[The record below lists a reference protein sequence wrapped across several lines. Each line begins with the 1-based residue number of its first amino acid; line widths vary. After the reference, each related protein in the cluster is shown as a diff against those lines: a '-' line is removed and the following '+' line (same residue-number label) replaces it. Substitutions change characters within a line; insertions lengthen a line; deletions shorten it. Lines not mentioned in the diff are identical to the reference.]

1 MSRKGRKTAVA
12 GQRAS
17 EYDRVI
23 KSIASMSFAELN
35 SLGDAIPTILNSKLQ
50 ASLSSDDVEK
60 AIEAGLY
67 IEKERI
73 RSTEANKSIFF
84 LPDSIAYSGRGYKE
98 TLNRVSMQTLQ
109 RMGNLYCVKN
119 IITTRIEQITR
130 FLKFSTD
137 EQKEGFTIRKKRSL
151 FESTEDKGEMTKAEM
166 KRVEEIVDFLEH
178 GGKTDKWEIPDSF
191 VTFVRKIM
199 QDSLSIDQ
207 LAFEITRTR
216 GQEIDKF
223 KAVDGSM
230 IRFLDSV
237 DPDYAHEFERYRYR
251 GYLPKYCQVFDQ
263 QIVFNKQLNEYVL
276 YYPWELGFG
285 IRNIGTDI
293 WNNGYG
299 RSELETLVEIV
310 TYILNGVQ
318 YNGNFFKNG
327 SNPKGFVKMNGPNA
341 NQTQL
346 NDFKQKWRQMLTGVD
361 NCLAGDSLLVL
372 KNIGVTSIEDFL
384 NGSQE
389 KEAIIWTGKNFEYGR
404 VYRTG
409 LKKKCTLTLANGLS
423 ITSSDNHKFKVV
435 SDSGIIEWKERK
447 DLKVGDFVLCN
458 KKPVEGTRKF
468 YYKGKVVENDL
479 FEILGWLTGDGY
491 IDNGESR
498 RKRMELFYH
507 SEKELHIRE
516 QHLCVLNRY
525 GINAKSQDYCRSFD
539 QIESCKKVYGFKS
552 VADKYCKI
560 GIFDADFYEFLIGI
574 GFTCSHVGKV
584 IPPMIHDIDSES
596 RCAFLRGFFS
606 ADGSVVSEG
615 LGVRITI
622 SSDLLRYQTRMLLIS
637 EGIQCSIEEYHSKT
651 RLRKSDKKGIHL
663 LVKDRRE
670 FYERIGFLQ
679 PHKQL
684 GHDYKKNYST
694 MFSLHPEM
702 GKLEAKKMRV
712 ELYRRWVF
720 GESGCVGDQ
729 RLTTDLHRISIGK
742 DKCSYQRLT
751 GIAER
756 IGYKLHDEFSEFWF
770 SPIVELSSFDEEI
783 PMYDV
788 EIYDNKHQFIVN
800 GMLTHNSHKIP
811 IFAGLD
817 IEWVDLQ
824 KGNRDM
830 EFDNWTKFLIVMLC
844 SVYRIDPSEL
854 GFQFK
859 DAANLFGQ
867 QGQKERLDHSKQKGL
882 YPLLIFL
889 QDIINKFLI
898 SELDEDMEFAF
909 TGIEVEDEEKQV
921 KLDAD
926 KLSAGMVAMQ
936 DMFKK
941 YSGRDFDPE
950 KDIILNQVYQTQ
962 KQSQMFGGDMM
973 NGIVDDETGEPEA
986 GIPNPFEDVGKSVAG
1001 NPIFAS
1007 ACEYIDK
1014 NLGND
1019 GN

>member
-67 IEKERI
+67 IEKQRI

-137 EQKEGFTIRKKRSL
+137 EQKEGYTIRKKRSL

-166 KRVEEIVDFLEH
+166 KRVEEIVEFLEH
-178 GGKTDKWEIPDSF
+178 GGKTDKWEMPDSF

-346 NDFKQKWRQMLTGVD
+346 NDFKQKWRQMLTG
-361 NCLAGDSLLVL
+361 
-372 KNIGVTSIEDFL
+372 T
-384 NGSQE
+384 
-389 KEAIIWTGKNFEYGR
+389 
-404 VYRTG
+404 
-409 LKKKCTLTLANGLS
+409 
-423 ITSSDNHKFKVV
+423 
-435 SDSGIIEWKERK
+435 
-447 DLKVGDFVLCN
+447 
-458 KKPVEGTRKF
+458 
-468 YYKGKVVENDL
+468 EN
-479 FEILGWLTGDGY
+479 
-491 IDNGESR
+491 
-498 RKRMELFYH
+498 
-507 SEKELHIRE
+507 
-516 QHLCVLNRY
+516 
-525 GINAKSQDYCRSFD
+525 A
-539 QIESCKKVYGFKS
+539 
-552 VADKYCKI
+552 
-560 GIFDADFYEFLIGI
+560 
-574 GFTCSHVGKV
+574 
-584 IPPMIHDIDSES
+584 
-596 RCAFLRGFFS
+596 
-606 ADGSVVSEG
+606 
-615 LGVRITI
+615 
-622 SSDLLRYQTRMLLIS
+622 
-637 EGIQCSIEEYHSKT
+637 
-651 RLRKSDKKGIHL
+651 
-663 LVKDRRE
+663 
-670 FYERIGFLQ
+670 
-679 PHKQL
+679 
-684 GHDYKKNYST
+684 
-694 MFSLHPEM
+694 
-702 GKLEAKKMRV
+702 
-712 ELYRRWVF
+712 
-720 GESGCVGDQ
+720 
-729 RLTTDLHRISIGK
+729 
-742 DKCSYQRLT
+742 
-751 GIAER
+751 
-756 IGYKLHDEFSEFWF
+756 
-770 SPIVELSSFDEEI
+770 
-783 PMYDV
+783 
-788 EIYDNKHQFIVN
+788 
-800 GMLTHNSHKIP
+800 HKIP

-973 NGIVDDETGEPEA
+973 NGMVDDETGEPEA
-986 GIPNPFEDVGKSVAG
+986 GIPNPFEDVGKSMAD

>member
-1 MSRKGRKTAVA
+1 MSRKGRKIA
-12 GQRAS
+12 AS
-17 EYDRVI
+17 RQSANDYDRVI
-23 KSIASMSFAELN
+23 KSIANMSFSELG
-35 SLGDAIPTILNSKLQ
+35 SLGEAIPTILNSKLQ
-50 ASLSSDDVEK
+50 ASLASDDIEK

-67 IEKERI
+67 VEKQRI
-73 RSTEANKSIFF
+73 RSAEQNKSIFF

-98 TLNRVSMQTLQ
+98 TLSRISFQTLQ

-119 IITTRIEQITR
+119 VISTRIEQITR

-137 EQKEGFTIRKKRSL
+137 EQKEGFTIRRKRSL
-151 FESTEDKGEMTKAEM
+151 FNSKEDMKDMKEMTKAEQ
-166 KRVEEIVDFLEH
+166 KRVERIVRFLED
-178 GGKTDKWEIPDSF
+178 GGETDKWEMPDSF

-216 GQEIDKF
+216 GQELHQF
-223 KAVDGSM
+223 KAIDGSM
-230 IRFLDSV
+230 IRFLDTV
-237 DPDYAHEFERYRYR
+237 DPNYAHQFDQYRYK

-263 QIVFNKQLNEYVL
+263 QIVFNKQLNTYVM

-285 IRNIGTDI
+285 IRNVGTDI
-293 WNNGYG
+293 WQNGYG
-299 RSELETLVEIV
+299 RSELESLIEII

-327 SNPKGFVKMNGPNA
+327 SNPKGFIKMNGPNT

-404 VYRTG
+404 VYKTG

-756 IGYKLHDEFSEFWF
+756 IGYKLPDEFSEFWF

-817 IEWVDLQ
+817 LEWVDLQ

-830 EFDNWTKFLIVMLC
+830 EFDNWTKFLIVLLC

-859 DAANLFGQ
+859 EAANLFGQ
-867 QGQKERLDHSKQKGL
+867 QGQRERLDHSKQKGL

-898 SELDEDMEFAF
+898 SELDEEMEFAF

-921 KLDAD
+921 KLDSE
-926 KLSAGMVAMQ
+926 KLSAGMVSMQ
-936 DMFKK
+936 DMFRK
-941 YSGRDFDPE
+941 YSGREFDE
-950 KDIILNQVYQTQ
+950 NKDIILNQVYQTQ
-962 KQSQMFGGDMM
+962 KQASMFGGEGM
-973 NGIVDDETGEPEA
+973 NQIVDDETGEPEA
-986 GIPNPFEDVGKSVAG
+986 GVPNPFEEVEKSMKG
-1001 NPIFAS
+1001 NPIFER
-1007 ACEYIDK
+1007 ACEFIDK
-1014 NLGND
+1014 SFQE
-1019 GN
+1019 